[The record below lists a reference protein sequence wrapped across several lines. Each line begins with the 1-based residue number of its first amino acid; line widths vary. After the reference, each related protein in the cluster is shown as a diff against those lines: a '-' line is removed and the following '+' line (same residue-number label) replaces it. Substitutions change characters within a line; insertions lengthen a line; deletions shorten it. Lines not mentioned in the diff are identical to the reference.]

1 MQVGGHDLTETPW
14 CLVAGKTKRPDG
26 LLLVTLALAA
36 EAVNRLGVVR
46 LEDESQWMQAIQVN
60 RSSG

>member
-1 MQVGGHDLTETPW
+1 MQVGGQDLAETPW
-14 CLVAGKTKRPDG
+14 CLVAGKTKLPDG

-36 EAVNRLGVVR
+36 EASNRLGVVR

-60 RSSG
+60 RSNG

>member
-1 MQVGGHDLTETPW
+1 MQVGGQDLTETPW
-14 CLVAGKTKRPDG
+14 CLVAGKTKLPDG

-36 EAVNRLGVVR
+36 EAPNRLGVVR

-60 RSSG
+60 RSNG